1 MKDIGIGVDMNNEQF
16 NQIVNFLWSIPN
28 EILRDHYV
36 RGKYRDVILPM
47 IVIRRLDAVLEP
59 TKEKVLKTKKKL
71 DEQGFTNQEAFLCE
85 AAGQAFYNDSPF
97 LLRDLTSRA
106 TVAKLKADFIT
117 YLDGFSA
124 NVQEI
129 LNKFKFRN
137 QIDTLVEADILGSL
151 IEKFLDKSINLS
163 IEDVKDKN
171 GNVLLPKLDNHA
183 MGTVFEELIRKFN
196 EENNEEAGEHFT
208 PRDIVNLMAD
218 LAFEP
223 VKDKLKD
230 GTYLIYDGAC
240 GTGGMLTLAQ
250 ERMLSIAKEQNKK
263 FSISIYGQ
271 EIQPET
277 YAISK
282 ADLLLQGEGSS
293 ASNITFGSTLSA
305 DGFNRMNF
313 DFMLSNPPYGKNWKV
328 CKDKMSDDKGVIKD
342 SRFVLN
348 YNNNPEYSMVPS
360 VDDGQLLFLMNNV
373 SKMVNNT
380 ELGSRIVEVHNGSSL
395 FTGDA
400 GQGASNARQY
410 MFEQDLVEAIIALP
424 LNMFYNTGI
433 ATYIWVLTNRKPEHK
448 RGKVQLIDATSMY
461 EPLKKNLG
469 DKKCYLTE
477 EHIMKITN
485 LLLDFHEN
493 EYSKIF
499 LNEEF
504 GYNKIYTERP
514 LRLKVSINDNTIN
527 EFKLICSENKAEKL
541 YEFILENKEHFVAET
556 NDYNEFKA
564 ILDNLAKGNIKLAS
578 KDIKLIRQAFCTVD
592 EKAKEVISKKNK
604 DGSYEYEKD
613 PDLSDTEQIPL
624 LYEGGIEEYFKKE
637 VLPYAPDTWIEQDK
651 TKIGYELSFTK
662 YFYKPTELRS
672 LEEIES
678 EILDIEKEAQELL
691 QGVFCK

>member
-1 MKDIGIGVDMNNEQF
+1 MNNEQF
-16 NQIVNFLWSIPN
+16 NKIVSFIWGIAD
-28 EILRDHYV
+28 EILRDVLV

-47 IVIRRLDAVLEP
+47 VVIRRLDAVLEP

-97 LLRDLTSRA
+97 LLRDLTSRP
-106 TVAKLKADFIT
+106 TVAKLKADFIA

-129 LNKFKFRN
+129 LQKFKFKT
-137 QIDTLVEADILGSL
+137 QIDTLIENDCLGAL

-163 IEDVKDKN
+163 IEDIKDKN
-171 GNVLLPKLDNHA
+171 GNVILPKLDNHA
-183 MGTVFEELIRKFN
+183 MGTIFEELIRKFN

-208 PRDIVNLMAD
+208 PRDIVNLMAN

-250 ERMLSIAKEQNKK
+250 EKLQHIGEEINKN

-271 EIQPET
+271 ECQPET

-282 ADLLLQGEGSS
+282 ADLLLQGEGGA
-293 ASNITFGSTLSA
+293 ASNMAYGSTLSA

-313 DFMLSNPPYGKNWKV
+313 DFMLSNPPYGKNWK
-328 CKDKMSDDKGVIKD
+328 KDKELMSDEKGNISD
-342 SRFVLN
+342 SRFVFS
-348 YNNNPEYSMVPS
+348 YNNNPEFSCITDVG
-360 VDDGQLLFLMNNV
+360 DGQLLFLMNNV
-373 SKMVNNT
+373 SKMVKNT

-424 LNMFYNTGI
+424 INMFYNTGI
-433 ATYIWVLTNRKPEHK
+433 ATYLWILTNRKSEK
-448 RGKVQLIDATSMY
+448 RKGKVQLIDAANIFEPMKKALGHKNSM
-461 EPLKKNLG
+461 LL
-469 DKKCYLTE
+469 E
-477 EHIMKITN
+477 EHIYQITKY
-485 LLLDFHEN
+485 LLDFKTN
-493 EYSKIF
+493 EHSKIF

-514 LRLKVSINDNTIN
+514 LRLKVSINDNTMN
-527 EFKLICSENKAEKL
+527 EFKSICSENKAEKL
-541 YEFILENKEHFVAET
+541 YEFILENKEHFIAET

-624 LYEGGIEEYFKKE
+624 LYEGGIDEYFKKE
-637 VLPYAPDTWIEQDK
+637 VLPYAPDAWIEQDK
-651 TKIGYELSFTK
+651 TKVGYEVLFSK
-662 YFYKPTELRS
+662 YFYKPSELRT
-672 LEEIES
+672 LD
-678 EILDIEKEAQELL
+678 DIELEISQIDKEAQELL
-691 QGVFCK
+691 KGVYC

>member
-1 MKDIGIGVDMNNEQF
+1 MAIGVDMNNEQF
-16 NQIVNFLWSIPN
+16 NKIVSFIWGIAD
-28 EILRDHYV
+28 EILRDVLV

-47 IVIRRLDAVLEP
+47 VVIRRLDAVLEP
-59 TKEKVLKTKKKL
+59 TKEKVIKTKKKL

-97 LLRDLTSRA
+97 LLRDLTSRP
-106 TVAKLKADFIT
+106 TVAKLKADFIA

-129 LNKFKFRN
+129 LQKFKFKT
-137 QIDTLVEADILGSL
+137 QIDTLIENDCLGAL

-163 IEDVKDKN
+163 IEDIKDKN
-171 GNVLLPKLDNHA
+171 GNVILPKLDNHA
-183 MGTVFEELIRKFN
+183 MGTIFEELIRKFN

-208 PRDIVNLMAD
+208 PRDIVNLMAN

-250 ERMLSIAKEQNKK
+250 EKLQHIGEEINKN

-271 EIQPET
+271 ECQPET

-282 ADLLLQGEGSS
+282 ADLLLQGEGGA
-293 ASNITFGSTLSA
+293 ASNMAYGSTLSA

-313 DFMLSNPPYGKNWKV
+313 DFMLSNPPYGKNWK
-328 CKDKMSDDKGVIKD
+328 KDKELMSDEKGNISD
-342 SRFVLN
+342 SRFVFS
-348 YNNNPEYSMVPS
+348 YNNNPEFSCITDVG
-360 VDDGQLLFLMNNV
+360 DGQLLFLMNNV

-380 ELGSRIVEVHNGSSL
+380 ELGSRIIEVHNGSSL

-433 ATYIWVLTNRKPEHK
+433 ATYIWVLTNRKPEYK

-469 DKKCYLTE
+469 NKNCYLTE
-477 EHIMKITN
+477 EHIKTITN
-485 LLLDFHEN
+485 LMIEFKNN

-504 GYNKIYTERP
+504 GYNKIFTERP

-527 EFKLICSENKAEKL
+527 DFKIMCTENKADAL

-564 ILDNLAKGNIKLAS
+564 VLDKLAKGKIKFAN

-592 EKAKEVISKKNK
+592 ENAKEVIAQKNK
-604 DGSYEYEKD
+604 DGSVKYEKD

-624 LYEGGIEEYFKKE
+624 LYEGGIKEYFKKE

-672 LEEIES
+672 LEEIEA
-678 EILDIEKEAQELL
+678 EISDIEKEAQELL
-691 QGVFCK
+691 QGVFC

>member
-1 MKDIGIGVDMNNEQF
+1 MNNEQF
-16 NQIVNFLWSIPN
+16 NKIVSFIWGIAD
-28 EILRDHYV
+28 EILRDVLV

-47 IVIRRLDAVLEP
+47 VVIRRLDAVLEP

-97 LLRDLTSRA
+97 LLRDLTSRP
-106 TVAKLKADFIT
+106 TVAKLKADFIA

-129 LNKFKFRN
+129 LQKFKFKT
-137 QIDTLVEADILGSL
+137 QIDTLIENDCLGAL

-163 IEDVKDKN
+163 IEDIKDKN
-171 GNVLLPKLDNHA
+171 GNVILPKLDNHA
-183 MGTVFEELIRKFN
+183 MGTIFEELIRKFN

-208 PRDIVNLMAD
+208 PRDIVNLMAN

-250 ERMLSIAKEQNKK
+250 EKLQHIGEEINKN

-271 EIQPET
+271 ECQPET

-282 ADLLLQGEGSS
+282 ADLLLQGEGGA
-293 ASNITFGSTLSA
+293 ASNMAYGSTLSA

-313 DFMLSNPPYGKNWKV
+313 DFMLSNPPYGKNWK
-328 CKDKMSDDKGVIKD
+328 KDKELMSDEKGNISD
-342 SRFVLN
+342 SRFVFS
-348 YNNNPEYSMVPS
+348 YNNNPEFSCITDVG
-360 VDDGQLLFLMNNV
+360 DGQLLFLMNNV

-424 LNMFYNTGI
+424 LKMFYNTPL
-433 ATYIWVLTNRKPEHK
+433 ATYIWVLSNRKPERK

-469 DKKCYLTE
+469 DKNCYLTE
-477 EHIMKITN
+477 SHIKTITN
-485 LLLDFHEN
+485 LMIEFKNN

-504 GYNKIYTERP
+504 GYDKIYTERP

-527 EFKLICSENKAEKL
+527 EFKSICSENKAEKL

-678 EILDIEKEAQELL
+678 EISDIEKEAQELL
-691 QGVFCK
+691 QGVFC

>member
-1 MKDIGIGVDMNNEQF
+1 MAIGVDMNNEQF
-16 NQIVNFLWSIPN
+16 NKIVSFIWGIAD
-28 EILRDHYV
+28 EILRDVLV

-47 IVIRRLDAVLEP
+47 VVIRRLDAVLEP

-97 LLRDLTSRA
+97 LLRDLTSRP
-106 TVAKLKADFIT
+106 TVAKLKADFIA

-129 LNKFKFRN
+129 LQKFKFKT
-137 QIDTLVEADILGSL
+137 QIDTLIENDCLGAL

-163 IEDVKDKN
+163 IEDIKDKN
-171 GNVLLPKLDNHA
+171 GNVILPKLDNHA
-183 MGTVFEELIRKFN
+183 MGTIFEELIRKFN

-208 PRDIVNLMAD
+208 PRDIVNLMAN

-250 ERMLSIAKEQNKK
+250 EKLQHIGEEINKN

-271 EIQPET
+271 ECQPET

-282 ADLLLQGEGSS
+282 ADLLLQGEGGA
-293 ASNITFGSTLSA
+293 ASNMAYGSTLSA

-313 DFMLSNPPYGKNWKV
+313 DFMLSNPPYGKNWK
-328 CKDKMSDDKGVIKD
+328 KDKELMSDEKGNISD
-342 SRFVLN
+342 SRFVFS
-348 YNNNPEYSMVPS
+348 YNNNPEFSCITDVG
-360 VDDGQLLFLMNNV
+360 DGQLLFLMNNV

-424 LNMFYNTGI
+424 LKMFYNTPL
-433 ATYIWVLTNRKPEHK
+433 ATYIWVLSNRKPERK

-469 DKKCYLTE
+469 DKNCYLTE
-477 EHIMKITN
+477 SHIKTITN
-485 LLLDFHEN
+485 LMIEFKNN

-678 EILDIEKEAQELL
+678 EISDIEKEAQELL
-691 QGVFCK
+691 QGVFC

>member
-1 MKDIGIGVDMNNEQF
+1 MNNEQF
-16 NQIVNFLWSIPN
+16 NKIVSFIWGIAD
-28 EILRDHYV
+28 EILRDVLV

-47 IVIRRLDAVLEP
+47 VVIRRLDAVLEP

-97 LLRDLTSRA
+97 LLRDLTSRP
-106 TVAKLKADFIT
+106 TVAKLKADFIA
-117 YLDGFSA
+117 YLDGFSE

-163 IEDVKDKN
+163 IEDIKDKN
-171 GNVLLPKLDNHA
+171 GNVILPKLDNHA
-183 MGTVFEELIRKFN
+183 MGTIFEELIRKFN

-208 PRDIVNLMAD
+208 PRDIVTLMAN

-250 ERMLSIAKEQNKK
+250 EKLQHIGEEINKN

-271 EIQPET
+271 ECQPET

-282 ADLLLQGEGSS
+282 ADLLLQGEGGA
-293 ASNITFGSTLSA
+293 ASNMAYGSTLSA

-313 DFMLSNPPYGKNWKV
+313 DFMLSNPPYGKNWK
-328 CKDKMSDDKGVIKD
+328 KDKELMSDEKGNISD
-342 SRFVLN
+342 SRFVFS
-348 YNNNPEYSMVPS
+348 YNNNPEFSCITDVG
-360 VDDGQLLFLMNNV
+360 DGQLLFLMNNV

-448 RGKVQLIDATSMY
+448 KGKVQLIDATSMY

-477 EHIMKITN
+477 EHIAKITN
-485 LLLDFHEN
+485 LLLNFQEN

-527 EFKLICSENKAEKL
+527 EFKSICSENKAEKL
-541 YEFILENKEHFVAET
+541 YEFILENKEHFIAET
-556 NDYNEFKA
+556 DDFNEFKVV
-564 ILDNLAKGNIKLAS
+564 LDKLAKGKIKLAN

-592 EKAKEVISKKNK
+592 ENAKEVITQKNK

-672 LEEIES
+672 LEEIET
-678 EILDIEKEAQELL
+678 EISDIEKEAQELL
-691 QGVFCK
+691 QGVFC

>member
-1 MKDIGIGVDMNNEQF
+1 MRDIGIGVDMNNEQF
-16 NQIVNFLWSIPN
+16 NKIVSFIWGIAD
-28 EILRDHYV
+28 EILRDVLV

-47 IVIRRLDAVLEP
+47 VVIRRLDAVLEP

-97 LLRDLTSRA
+97 LLRDLTSRP
-106 TVAKLKADFIT
+106 TVAKLKADFIA

-129 LNKFKFRN
+129 LQKFKFKT
-137 QIDTLVEADILGSL
+137 QIDTLIENDCLGAL

-163 IEDVKDKN
+163 IEDIKDKN
-171 GNVLLPKLDNHA
+171 GNVILPKLDNHA
-183 MGTVFEELIRKFN
+183 MGTIFEELIRKFN

-208 PRDIVNLMAD
+208 PRDIVNLMAN

-250 ERMLSIAKEQNKK
+250 EKLQHIGEEINKN

-271 EIQPET
+271 ECQPET

-282 ADLLLQGEGSS
+282 ADLLLQGEGGA
-293 ASNITFGSTLSA
+293 ASNMAYGSTLSA

-313 DFMLSNPPYGKNWKV
+313 DFMLSNPPYGKNWK
-328 CKDKMSDDKGVIKD
+328 KDKELMSDEKGNISD
-342 SRFVLN
+342 SRFVFS
-348 YNNNPEYSMVPS
+348 YNNNPEFSCITDVG
-360 VDDGQLLFLMNNV
+360 DGQLLFLMNNV

-380 ELGSRIVEVHNGSSL
+380 ELGSRIIEVHNGSSL

-424 LNMFYNTGI
+424 LKMFYNTPL
-433 ATYIWVLTNRKPEHK
+433 ATYIWVLSNRKPERK

-469 DKKCYLTE
+469 DKNCYLTE
-477 EHIMKITN
+477 SHIKTITN
-485 LLLDFHEN
+485 LMIEFKNN

-556 NDYNEFKA
+556 NDYNGFKA

-678 EILDIEKEAQELL
+678 EISDIEKEAQELL
-691 QGVFCK
+691 QGVFC

>member
-1 MKDIGIGVDMNNEQF
+1 MNNEQF

-271 EIQPET
+271 EVQPET

-461 EPLKKNLG
+461 EPLKNNLG
-469 DKKCYLTE
+469 NKNCYLTE
-477 EHIMKITN
+477 LHIKTITN
-485 LLLDFHEN
+485 LMIEFKNN

-514 LRLKVSINDNTIN
+514 LRLKVSMNDNTIN
-527 EFKLICSENKAEKL
+527 EFKSICSENKAEKL
-541 YEFILENKEHFVAET
+541 YEFILENKEHFVAEAD
-556 NDYNEFKA
+556 DYNEFKA

-678 EILDIEKEAQELL
+678 EISDIEKEAQELL
-691 QGVFCK
+691 QGVFC

>member
-1 MKDIGIGVDMNNEQF
+1 MNNEQF
-16 NQIVNFLWSIPN
+16 NKIVSFIWSIAD
-28 EILRDHYV
+28 EILRDVVV

-47 IVIRRLDAVLEP
+47 VVIRRLDAVLES
-59 TKEKVLKTKKKL
+59 TKEKVLTTKKKL

-97 LLRDLTSRA
+97 LLRDLTSRP
-106 TVAKLKADFIT
+106 TVAKLKADFIA

-129 LNKFKFRN
+129 LQKFKFKS
-137 QIDTLVEADILGSL
+137 QIDTLIESDCLAAL

-171 GNVLLPKLDNHA
+171 GNVILPKLDNHA
-183 MGTVFEELIRKFN
+183 MGTIFEELIRKFN

-208 PRDIVNLMAD
+208 PRDIVNLMAN

-250 ERMLSIAKEQNKK
+250 EKLQHIGEESGKN

-271 EIQPET
+271 ECQPET

-282 ADLLLQGEGSS
+282 ADLLLQGEGGA
-293 ASNITFGSTLSA
+293 ASNMAYGSTLSA
-305 DGFNRMNF
+305 DGFNRMKF
-313 DFMLSNPPYGKNWKV
+313 DFMLSNPPYGKNWK
-328 CKDKMSDDKGVIKD
+328 KDKDLISDSKGNISD
-342 SRFVLN
+342 SRFVFN
-348 YNNNPEYSMVPS
+348 YNDNPEFSCITDVG
-360 VDDGQLLFLMNNV
+360 DGQLLFLMNNV

-400 GQGASNARQY
+400 GQGATNARQY

-424 LNMFYNTGI
+424 LRMFYNTPL
-433 ATYIWVLTNRKPEHK
+433 ATYIWVLTNRKPENK

-469 DKKCYLTE
+469 DKNCCLTE
-477 EHIMKITN
+477 THISTITN
-485 LLLDFHEN
+485 LMIDFKET

-504 GYNKIYTERP
+504 GYNKIFTERP
-514 LRLKVSINDNTIN
+514 LRLKVSINDETMN
-527 EFKLICSENKAEKL
+527 KLKIICLENKAEAL
-541 YEFILENKEHFVAET
+541 YNFILNNKEHFTEET
-556 NDYNEFKA
+556 DNYNEFKEV
-564 ILDNLAKGNIKLAS
+564 LDKLAKGKFKLAN

-592 EKAKEVISKKNK
+592 ENAKEVIAKKNK
-604 DGSYEYEKD
+604 DGSIEYEKD
-613 PDLSDTEQIPL
+613 SDLSDTEQIPL
-624 LYEGGIEEYFKKE
+624 LYEGGMEEYFNKE

-672 LEEIES
+672 LAEIET
-678 EILDIEKEAQELL
+678 EISDIEKEAQELL
-691 QGVFCK
+691 RGVFC

>member
-1 MKDIGIGVDMNNEQF
+1 MNNEQF

-271 EIQPET
+271 EVQPET

-461 EPLKKNLG
+461 EPLKNNLG
-469 DKKCYLTE
+469 NKNCYLTE
-477 EHIMKITN
+477 LHIKTITN
-485 LLLDFHEN
+485 LMIEFKNN

-514 LRLKVSINDNTIN
+514 LRLKVSMNDNTIN
-527 EFKLICSENKAEKL
+527 EFKSICSENKAEKL

-678 EILDIEKEAQELL
+678 EISDIEKEAQELL
-691 QGVFCK
+691 QGVFC

>member
-1 MKDIGIGVDMNNEQF
+1 MNNEQF

-59 TKEKVLKTKKKL
+59 TKEKVLETKKKL
-71 DEQGFTNQEAFLCE
+71 DEQGFTKQESFLCE

-97 LLRDLTSRA
+97 LLRDLTSRP
-106 TVAKLKADFIT
+106 TIAKLKADFIA
-117 YLDGFSA
+117 YLDGFSE

-250 ERMLSIAKEQNKK
+250 ERMLNIAKEQNKK
-263 FSISIYGQ
+263 FSIGIYGQ
-271 EIQPET
+271 ELQPET

-282 ADLLLQGEGSS
+282 ADLLLQGEGGS
-293 ASNITFGSTLSA
+293 ASNIAFGSTLSA

-342 SRFVLN
+342 SRFVIN
-348 YNNNPEYSMVPS
+348 YDNNPEYSMIPS

-373 SKMVNNT
+373 SKMVKNT

-424 LNMFYNTGI
+424 INIFYNTGI
-433 ATYIWVLTNRKPEHK
+433 ATYLLILTKIKSEKRK
-448 RGKVQLIDATSMY
+448 GKVQLIDAANIFEPMKKALGHKNSM
-461 EPLKKNLG
+461 LL
-469 DKKCYLTE
+469 E
-477 EHIMKITN
+477 EHIYQITKY
-485 LLLDFHEN
+485 LLDFKTN
-493 EYSKIF
+493 EHSKIF

-514 LRLKVSINDNTIN
+514 LRLKVSINDNTMN
-527 EFKLICSENKAEKL
+527 EFKSICSENKAEKL
-541 YEFILENKEHFVAET
+541 YEFILENKEHFIAET

-624 LYEGGIEEYFKKE
+624 LYEGGIDEYFKKE
-637 VLPYAPDTWIEQDK
+637 VLPYAPDAWIEQDK
-651 TKIGYELSFTK
+651 TKVGYEVLFSK
-662 YFYKPTELRS
+662 YFYKPSELRTLDDIE
-672 LEEIES
+672 LEIS
-678 EILDIEKEAQELL
+678 QIEKEAQELL
-691 QGVFCK
+691 KGVYC

>member
-1 MKDIGIGVDMNNEQF
+1 MNNEQF
-16 NQIVNFLWSIPN
+16 NKIVSFIWGIAD
-28 EILRDHYV
+28 EILRDVLV

-47 IVIRRLDAVLEP
+47 VVIRRLDAVLEP

-97 LLRDLTSRA
+97 LLRDLTSRP
-106 TVAKLKADFIT
+106 TVAKLKADFIA

-129 LNKFKFRN
+129 LQKFKFKT
-137 QIDTLVEADILGSL
+137 QIDTLIENDCLGAL

-163 IEDVKDKN
+163 IEDIKDKN
-171 GNVLLPKLDNHA
+171 GNVILPKLDNHA
-183 MGTVFEELIRKFN
+183 MGTIFEELIRKFN

-208 PRDIVNLMAD
+208 PRDIVNLMAN

-250 ERMLSIAKEQNKK
+250 EKLQHIGEEINKN

-271 EIQPET
+271 ECQPET

-282 ADLLLQGEGSS
+282 ADLLLQGEGGA
-293 ASNITFGSTLSA
+293 ASNMAYGSTLSA

-313 DFMLSNPPYGKNWKV
+313 DFMLSNPPYGKNWK
-328 CKDKMSDDKGVIKD
+328 KDKELMSDEKGNISD
-342 SRFVLN
+342 SRFVFS
-348 YNNNPEYSMVPS
+348 YNNNPEFSCITDVG
-360 VDDGQLLFLMNNV
+360 DGQLLFLMNNV

-380 ELGSRIVEVHNGSSL
+380 ELGSRIIEVHNGSSL

-424 LNMFYNTGI
+424 LKMFYNTPL
-433 ATYIWVLTNRKPEHK
+433 ATYIWVLSNRKPERK

-469 DKKCYLTE
+469 DKNCYLTE
-477 EHIMKITN
+477 SHIKTITN
-485 LLLDFHEN
+485 LMIEFKNN

-527 EFKLICSENKAEKL
+527 EFKSICSENKAEKL

-556 NDYNEFKA
+556 NDYNGFKA
-564 ILDNLAKGNIKLAS
+564 ILDNLVKGNIKLAS

-678 EILDIEKEAQELL
+678 EISDIEKEAQELL
-691 QGVFCK
+691 QGVFC

>member
-1 MKDIGIGVDMNNEQF
+1 MKDIEIGVDMNNEQF

-28 EILRDHYV
+28 EILRDYYV

-59 TKEKVLKTKKKL
+59 TKEKVLATKKKL

-97 LLRDLTSRA
+97 LLRDLTSKP
-106 TVAKLKADFIT
+106 TVAKLKADFIA

-129 LNKFKFRN
+129 LSKFKFRN

-163 IEDVKDKN
+163 IEDVKDKD
-171 GNVLLPKLDNHA
+171 GNVILPKLDNHA

-208 PRDIVNLMAD
+208 PRDIVTLMAD

-271 EIQPET
+271 ELQPET

-282 ADLLLQGEGSS
+282 ADLLLQGEGGS
-293 ASNITFGSTLSA
+293 ASNIAFGSTLSA
-305 DGFNRMNF
+305 DGFNKMNF

-342 SRFVLN
+342 SRFVIN

-373 SKMVNNT
+373 SKMVSNT

-400 GQGASNARQY
+400 GQGTTNARQY
-410 MFEQDLVEAIIALP
+410 MFEQDLVEVIVALP

-433 ATYIWVLTNRKPEHK
+433 ATYIWVLTNKKPEHK
-448 RGKVQLIDATSMY
+448 KGKVQLIDATSMY

-469 DKKCYLTE
+469 NKNCYLTE
-477 EHIMKITN
+477 EHIKTITN
-485 LLLDFHEN
+485 LMIDFNEN

-504 GYNKIYTERP
+504 GYNKICTERP
-514 LRLKVSINDNTIN
+514 LRLKVSINDNTMN
-527 EFKLICSENKAEKL
+527 EFKSICSENKAEKL

-556 NDYNEFKA
+556 NDYNEFKTV
-564 ILDNLAKGNIKLAS
+564 LNKLAKGKIKLAN

-592 EKAKEVISKKNK
+592 EEAKEVISKKNK

-637 VLPYAPDTWIEQDK
+637 VLPYAPDAWIEKDK

-672 LEEIES
+672 LEEIET
-678 EILDIEKEAQELL
+678 EISDIEKEAQELL
-691 QGVFCK
+691 QGVFC

>member
-1 MKDIGIGVDMNNEQF
+1 MNNEQF
-16 NQIVNFLWSIPN
+16 NQIVDFLWSIPN

-36 RGKYRDVILPM
+36 RSKYRDVILPM

-71 DEQGFTNQEAFLCE
+71 DEQGFTNQKAFLCE

-97 LLRDLTSRA
+97 LLRDLTSRP
-106 TVAKLKADFIT
+106 TVAKLKADFIA

-163 IEDVKDKN
+163 IEDIKDKN

-196 EENNEEAGEHFT
+196 NENNEEAGEHFT

-293 ASNITFGSTLSA
+293 ASNIIFGSTLSA

-328 CKDKMSDDKGVIKD
+328 CKDKMSDDKGIIKD

-410 MFEQDLVEAIIALP
+410 MFEQDLVEAIISLP

-448 RGKVQLIDATSMY
+448 KGKVQLIDATSMY
-461 EPLKKNLG
+461 EPLSSNLG
-469 DKKCYLTE
+469 NKNCYLTE
-477 EHIMKITN
+477 SHIKTITN
-485 LLLDFHEN
+485 LMIEFKNN

-556 NDYNEFKA
+556 NDYNGFKA

-678 EILDIEKEAQELL
+678 EISDIEKEAQELL
-691 QGVFCK
+691 QGVFC

>member
-1 MKDIGIGVDMNNEQF
+1 MRDIGIGVDMNNEQF
-16 NQIVNFLWSIPN
+16 NKIVSFIWGIAD
-28 EILRDHYV
+28 EILRDVLV

-47 IVIRRLDAVLEP
+47 VVIRRLDAVLEP

-97 LLRDLTSRA
+97 LLRDLTSRP
-106 TVAKLKADFIT
+106 TVAKLKADFIA

-129 LNKFKFRN
+129 LQKFKFKT
-137 QIDTLVEADILGSL
+137 QIDTLIENDCLGAL

-163 IEDVKDKN
+163 IEDIKDKN
-171 GNVLLPKLDNHA
+171 GNVILPKLDNHA
-183 MGTVFEELIRKFN
+183 MGTIFEELIRKFN

-208 PRDIVNLMAD
+208 PRDIVNLMAN

-250 ERMLSIAKEQNKK
+250 EKLQHIGEEINKN

-271 EIQPET
+271 ECQPET

-282 ADLLLQGEGSS
+282 ADLLLQGEGGA
-293 ASNITFGSTLSA
+293 ASNMAYGSTLSA

-313 DFMLSNPPYGKNWKV
+313 DFMLSNPPYGKNWK
-328 CKDKMSDDKGVIKD
+328 KDKELMSDEKGNISD
-342 SRFVLN
+342 SRFVFS
-348 YNNNPEYSMVPS
+348 YNNNPEFSCITDVG
-360 VDDGQLLFLMNNV
+360 DGQLLFLMNNV

-380 ELGSRIVEVHNGSSL
+380 ELGSRIIEVHNGSSL

-424 LNMFYNTGI
+424 LKMFYNTPL
-433 ATYIWVLTNRKPEHK
+433 ATYIWVLSNRKPERK

-469 DKKCYLTE
+469 DKNCYLTE
-477 EHIMKITN
+477 SHIKTITN
-485 LLLDFHEN
+485 LMIEFKNN

-527 EFKLICSENKAEKL
+527 EFKSICSENKAEKL

-556 NDYNEFKA
+556 NDYNGFKA
-564 ILDNLAKGNIKLAS
+564 ILDNLVKGNIKLAS

-592 EKAKEVISKKNK
+592 EKAKEVIFKKNK

-678 EILDIEKEAQELL
+678 EISDIEKEAQELL
-691 QGVFCK
+691 QGVFC

>member
-1 MKDIGIGVDMNNEQF
+1 MNNEQF
-16 NQIVNFLWSIPN
+16 NKIVSFIWSIAD
-28 EILRDHYV
+28 EILRDVVV

-47 IVIRRLDAVLEP
+47 VVIRRLDAVLEP
-59 TKEKVLKTKKKL
+59 TKEKVLETKKKL

-97 LLRDLTSRA
+97 LLRDLTSRP
-106 TVAKLKADFIT
+106 TVAKLKADFIA

-129 LNKFKFRN
+129 LQKFKFKS
-137 QIDTLVEADILGSL
+137 QIDTLIESDCLAAL

-171 GNVLLPKLDNHA
+171 GNVILPKLDNHA
-183 MGTVFEELIRKFN
+183 MGTIFEELIRKFN

-208 PRDIVNLMAD
+208 PRDIVNLMAN

-250 ERMLSIAKEQNKK
+250 EKLQHIGEESGKN

-271 EIQPET
+271 ECQPET

-282 ADLLLQGEGSS
+282 ADLLLQGEGAA
-293 ASNITFGSTLSA
+293 ASNMTYGSTLSA
-305 DGFNRMNF
+305 DGFNRMTF
-313 DFMLSNPPYGKNWKV
+313 DFMLSNPPYGKNWK
-328 CKDKMSDDKGVIKD
+328 KDKELMSDDKGNISD
-342 SRFVLN
+342 SRFVFS
-348 YNNNPEYSMVPS
+348 YNNNPEFSCITDVG
-360 VDDGQLLFLMNNV
+360 DGQLLFLMNNI

-410 MFEQDLVEAIIALP
+410 MLEQDLVEAIIALP
-424 LNMFYNTGI
+424 INMFYNTGI
-433 ATYIWVLTNRKPEHK
+433 PTYLWILTNRKPEYK
-448 RGKVQLIDATSMY
+448 KGKVQLIDASNIFEPMKKALGHKNSM
-461 EPLKKNLG
+461 LI
-469 DKKCYLTE
+469 E
-477 EHIMKITN
+477 EHIIQITKY
-485 LLLDFHEN
+485 LLDFQTNGH
-493 EYSKIF
+493 SKIF

-514 LRLKVSINDNTIN
+514 LRLKVSINEETMN
-527 EFKLICSENKAEKL
+527 EFKTICSENKADAL
-541 YEFILENKEHFVAET
+541 YEFILTNKEHFVAET
-556 NDYNEFKA
+556 YDYNEFKEV
-564 ILDNLAKGNIKLAS
+564 LDKLAKGKIKLAN
-578 KDIKLIRQAFCTVD
+578 KDIKQIRQAFCTVD
-592 EKAKEVISKKNK
+592 ENAKEVVSKKNK

-637 VLPYAPDTWIEQDK
+637 VLSYAPDAWIEKDK
-651 TKIGYELSFTK
+651 TKIGYEILFSK
-662 YFYKPTELRS
+662 YFYKPSEPRS
-672 LEEIES
+672 LDEIEL
-678 EILDIEKEAQELL
+678 EISQIEKEAQELL
-691 QGVFCK
+691 QGVYC

>member
-1 MKDIGIGVDMNNEQF
+1 MAIGVDMNNEQF
-16 NQIVNFLWSIPN
+16 NKIVSFIWGIAD
-28 EILRDHYV
+28 EILRDVLV

-47 IVIRRLDAVLEP
+47 VVIRRLDAVLEP

-97 LLRDLTSRA
+97 LLRDLTSRP
-106 TVAKLKADFIT
+106 TVAKLKADFIA

-129 LNKFKFRN
+129 LQKFKFKT
-137 QIDTLVEADILGSL
+137 QIDTLIENDCLGAL

-163 IEDVKDKN
+163 IEDIKDKN
-171 GNVLLPKLDNHA
+171 GNVILPKLDNHA
-183 MGTVFEELIRKFN
+183 MGTIFEELIRKFN

-208 PRDIVNLMAD
+208 PRDIVNLMAN

-250 ERMLSIAKEQNKK
+250 EKLQHIGEEINKN

-271 EIQPET
+271 ECQPET

-282 ADLLLQGEGSS
+282 ADLLLQGEGGA
-293 ASNITFGSTLSA
+293 ASNMAYGSTLSA

-313 DFMLSNPPYGKNWKV
+313 DFMLSNPPYGKNWK
-328 CKDKMSDDKGVIKD
+328 KDKELMSDEKGNISD
-342 SRFVLN
+342 SRFVFS
-348 YNNNPEYSMVPS
+348 YNNNPEFSCITDVG
-360 VDDGQLLFLMNNV
+360 DGQLLFLMNNV

-424 LNMFYNTGI
+424 INMFYNTGI
-433 ATYIWVLTNRKPEHK
+433 ATYLWILTNRKSEK
-448 RGKVQLIDATSMY
+448 RKGKVQLIDAANIFEPMKKALGHKNSM
-461 EPLKKNLG
+461 LL
-469 DKKCYLTE
+469 E
-477 EHIMKITN
+477 EHIYQITKY
-485 LLLDFHEN
+485 LLDFKIN
-493 EYSKIF
+493 EHSKIF

-514 LRLKVSINDNTIN
+514 LRLKVSINDTTMN

-541 YEFILENKEHFVAET
+541 YKFILENKEHFVAEAD
-556 NDYNEFKA
+556 DYNEFKV

-637 VLPYAPDTWIEQDK
+637 VLPYAPDAWIEQDK
-651 TKIGYELSFTK
+651 TKVGYEVLFSK
-662 YFYKPTELRS
+662 YFYKPSELRTLDDIE
-672 LEEIES
+672 LEIS
-678 EILDIEKEAQELL
+678 QIEKEAQELL
-691 QGVFCK
+691 KGVYC

>member
-1 MKDIGIGVDMNNEQF
+1 MNNEQF
-16 NQIVNFLWSIPN
+16 NKIVSFIWGIAD
-28 EILRDHYV
+28 EILRDVLV

-47 IVIRRLDAVLEP
+47 VVIRRLDAVLEP

-97 LLRDLTSRA
+97 LLRDLTSRP
-106 TVAKLKADFIT
+106 TVAKLKADFIA

-129 LNKFKFRN
+129 LQKFKFKT
-137 QIDTLVEADILGSL
+137 QIDTLIENDCLGAL

-163 IEDVKDKN
+163 IEDIKDKN
-171 GNVLLPKLDNHA
+171 GNVILPKLDNHA
-183 MGTVFEELIRKFN
+183 MGTIFEELIRKFN

-208 PRDIVNLMAD
+208 PRDIVNLMAN

-230 GTYLIYDGAC
+230 GKYLIYDGAC

-250 ERMLSIAKEQNKK
+250 EKLQHIGEEINKN

-271 EIQPET
+271 ECQPET

-282 ADLLLQGEGSS
+282 ADLLLQGEGGA
-293 ASNITFGSTLSA
+293 ASNMAYGSTLSA

-313 DFMLSNPPYGKNWKV
+313 DFMLSNPPYGKNWK
-328 CKDKMSDDKGVIKD
+328 KDKELMSDEKGNISD
-342 SRFVLN
+342 SRFVFS
-348 YNNNPEYSMVPS
+348 YNNNPEFSCITDVG
-360 VDDGQLLFLMNNV
+360 DGQLLFLMNNV

-380 ELGSRIVEVHNGSSL
+380 ELGSRIIEVHNGSSL

-424 LNMFYNTGI
+424 LKMFYNTPL
-433 ATYIWVLTNRKPEHK
+433 ATYIWVLSNRKPERK

-469 DKKCYLTE
+469 DKNCYLTE
-477 EHIMKITN
+477 SHIKTITN
-485 LLLDFHEN
+485 LMIEFKNN

-527 EFKLICSENKAEKL
+527 EFNLICSENKAEKL

-637 VLPYAPDTWIEQDK
+637 VLPYASDTWIEQDK

-678 EILDIEKEAQELL
+678 EISDIEKEAQELL
-691 QGVFCK
+691 QGVFC

>member
-1 MKDIGIGVDMNNEQF
+1 MNNEQF
-16 NQIVNFLWSIPN
+16 NKIVSFIWGIAD
-28 EILRDHYV
+28 EILRDVLV

-47 IVIRRLDAVLEP
+47 VVIRRLDAVLEP

-97 LLRDLTSRA
+97 LLRDLTSRP
-106 TVAKLKADFIT
+106 TVAKLKADFIA

-129 LNKFKFRN
+129 LQKFKFKT
-137 QIDTLVEADILGSL
+137 QIDTLIENDCLGAL

-163 IEDVKDKN
+163 IEDIKDKN
-171 GNVLLPKLDNHA
+171 GNVILPKLDNHA
-183 MGTVFEELIRKFN
+183 MGTIFEELIRKFN

-208 PRDIVNLMAD
+208 PRDIVNLMAN

-250 ERMLSIAKEQNKK
+250 EKLQHIGEEINKN

-271 EIQPET
+271 ECQPET

-282 ADLLLQGEGSS
+282 ADLLLQGEGGA
-293 ASNITFGSTLSA
+293 ASNMAYGSTLSA

-313 DFMLSNPPYGKNWKV
+313 DFMLSNPPYGKNWK
-328 CKDKMSDDKGVIKD
+328 KDKELMSDEKGNISD
-342 SRFVLN
+342 SRFVFS
-348 YNNNPEYSMVPS
+348 YNNNPEFSCITDVG
-360 VDDGQLLFLMNNV
+360 DGQLLFLMNNV

-380 ELGSRIVEVHNGSSL
+380 ELGSRIIEVHNGSSL
-395 FTGDA
+395 FTSDA

-424 LNMFYNTGI
+424 LKMFYNTPL
-433 ATYIWVLTNRKPEHK
+433 ATYIWVLSNRKPERK

-469 DKKCYLTE
+469 DKNCYLTE
-477 EHIMKITN
+477 SHIKTITN
-485 LLLDFHEN
+485 LMIEFKNN

-678 EILDIEKEAQELL
+678 EISDIEKEAQELL
-691 QGVFCK
+691 QGVFC

>member
-1 MKDIGIGVDMNNEQF
+1 MAIGVDMNNEQF
-16 NQIVNFLWSIPN
+16 NKIVSFIWGIAD
-28 EILRDHYV
+28 EILRDVLV

-47 IVIRRLDAVLEP
+47 VVIRRLDAVLEP

-97 LLRDLTSRA
+97 LLRDLTSRP
-106 TVAKLKADFIT
+106 TVAKLKADFIA

-129 LNKFKFRN
+129 LQKFKFKT
-137 QIDTLVEADILGSL
+137 QIDTLIENDCLGAL

-163 IEDVKDKN
+163 IEDIKDKN
-171 GNVLLPKLDNHA
+171 GNVILPKLDNHA
-183 MGTVFEELIRKFN
+183 MGTIFEELIRKFN

-208 PRDIVNLMAD
+208 PRDIVNLMAN

-250 ERMLSIAKEQNKK
+250 EKLQHIGEEINKN

-271 EIQPET
+271 ECQPET

-282 ADLLLQGEGSS
+282 ADLLLQGEGGA
-293 ASNITFGSTLSA
+293 ASNMAYGSTLSA

-313 DFMLSNPPYGKNWKV
+313 DFMLSNPPYGKNWK
-328 CKDKMSDDKGVIKD
+328 KDKELMSDEKGNISD
-342 SRFVLN
+342 SIFVFS
-348 YNNNPEYSMVPS
+348 YNNNPEFSCITDVG
-360 VDDGQLLFLMNNV
+360 DGQLLFLMNNV

-380 ELGSRIVEVHNGSSL
+380 ELGSRIIEVHNGSSL

-424 LNMFYNTGI
+424 LKMFYNTPL
-433 ATYIWVLTNRKPEHK
+433 ATYIWVLSNRKPERK

-469 DKKCYLTE
+469 DKNCYLTE
-477 EHIMKITN
+477 SHIKTITN
-485 LLLDFHEN
+485 LMIEFKNN

-527 EFKLICSENKAEKL
+527 EFNLICSENKAEKL

-637 VLPYAPDTWIEQDK
+637 VLPYASDTWIEQDK

-678 EILDIEKEAQELL
+678 EISDIEKEAQELL
-691 QGVFCK
+691 QGVFC

>member
-1 MKDIGIGVDMNNEQF
+1 MNNEQF

-59 TKEKVLKTKKKL
+59 TKEKVLETKKKL
-71 DEQGFTNQEAFLCE
+71 DEQGFTKQESFLCE

-97 LLRDLTSRA
+97 LLRDLTSRP
-106 TVAKLKADFIT
+106 TIAKLKADFIA
-117 YLDGFSA
+117 YLDGFSE

-250 ERMLSIAKEQNKK
+250 ERMLNIAKEQNKK
-263 FSISIYGQ
+263 FSIGIYGQ
-271 EIQPET
+271 ELQPET

-282 ADLLLQGEGSS
+282 ADLLLQGEGGS
-293 ASNITFGSTLSA
+293 ASNIAFGSTLSA

-342 SRFVLN
+342 SRFVIN
-348 YNNNPEYSMVPS
+348 YDNNPEYSMIPS

-373 SKMVNNT
+373 SKMVKNT

-424 LNMFYNTGI
+424 INMFYNTGI
-433 ATYIWVLTNRKPEHK
+433 ATYLWILTNRKSEK
-448 RGKVQLIDATSMY
+448 RKGKVQLIDAANIFEPMKKALGHKNSM
-461 EPLKKNLG
+461 LL
-469 DKKCYLTE
+469 E
-477 EHIMKITN
+477 EHIYQITKY
-485 LLLDFHEN
+485 LLDFKTN
-493 EYSKIF
+493 EHSKIF

-514 LRLKVSINDNTIN
+514 LRLKVSINDNTMN
-527 EFKLICSENKAEKL
+527 EFKSICSENKAEKL
-541 YEFILENKEHFVAET
+541 YEFILENKEHFIAET

-624 LYEGGIEEYFKKE
+624 LYEGGIDEYFKKE
-637 VLPYAPDTWIEQDK
+637 VLPYAPDAWIEQDK
-651 TKIGYELSFTK
+651 TKVGYEVLFSK
-662 YFYKPTELRS
+662 YFYKPSELRTLDDIE
-672 LEEIES
+672 LEIS
-678 EILDIEKEAQELL
+678 QIEKEAQELL
-691 QGVFCK
+691 KGVYC

>member
-1 MKDIGIGVDMNNEQF
+1 MNNEQF
-16 NQIVNFLWSIPN
+16 NKIVSFIWGIAD
-28 EILRDHYV
+28 EILRDVLV

-47 IVIRRLDAVLEP
+47 VVIRRLDAVLEP

-97 LLRDLTSRA
+97 LLRDLTSRP
-106 TVAKLKADFIT
+106 TVAKLKADFIA

-129 LNKFKFRN
+129 LQKFKFKT
-137 QIDTLVEADILGSL
+137 QIDTLIENDCLGAL

-163 IEDVKDKN
+163 IEDIKDKN
-171 GNVLLPKLDNHA
+171 GNVILPKLDNHA
-183 MGTVFEELIRKFN
+183 MGTIFEELIRKFN

-208 PRDIVNLMAD
+208 PRDIVNLMAN

-250 ERMLSIAKEQNKK
+250 EKLQHIGEEINKN

-271 EIQPET
+271 ECQPET

-282 ADLLLQGEGSS
+282 ADLLLQGEGGA
-293 ASNITFGSTLSA
+293 ASNMAYGSTLSA

-313 DFMLSNPPYGKNWKV
+313 DFMLSNPPYGKNWK
-328 CKDKMSDDKGVIKD
+328 KDKELMSDEKGNISD
-342 SRFVLN
+342 SRFVFS
-348 YNNNPEYSMVPS
+348 YNNNPEFSCITDVG
-360 VDDGQLLFLMNNV
+360 DGQLLFLMNNV

-424 LNMFYNTGI
+424 LKMFYNTPL
-433 ATYIWVLTNRKPEHK
+433 ATYIWVLSNRKPERK

-469 DKKCYLTE
+469 DKNCYLTE
-477 EHIMKITN
+477 SHIKTITN
-485 LLLDFHEN
+485 LMIEFKNN

-504 GYNKIYTERP
+504 GYNKIYTEKP

-678 EILDIEKEAQELL
+678 EISDIEKEAQELL
-691 QGVFCK
+691 QGVFC

>member
-1 MKDIGIGVDMNNEQF
+1 MNNEQF
-16 NQIVNFLWSIPN
+16 NKIVSFIWGIAD
-28 EILRDHYV
+28 EILRDVLV

-47 IVIRRLDAVLEP
+47 VVIRRLDAVLEP

-97 LLRDLTSRA
+97 LLRDLTSRP
-106 TVAKLKADFIT
+106 TVAKLKADFIA

-129 LNKFKFRN
+129 LQKFKFKT
-137 QIDTLVEADILGSL
+137 QIDTLIENDCLGAL

-163 IEDVKDKN
+163 IEDIKDKN
-171 GNVLLPKLDNHA
+171 GNVILPKLDNHA
-183 MGTVFEELIRKFN
+183 MGTIFEELIRKFN

-208 PRDIVNLMAD
+208 PRDIVNLMAN

-250 ERMLSIAKEQNKK
+250 EKLQHIGEEINKN

-271 EIQPET
+271 ECQPET

-282 ADLLLQGEGSS
+282 ADLLLQGEGGA
-293 ASNITFGSTLSA
+293 ASNMAYGSTLSA

-313 DFMLSNPPYGKNWKV
+313 DFMLSNPPYGKNWK
-328 CKDKMSDDKGVIKD
+328 KDKELMSDEKGNISD
-342 SRFVLN
+342 SRFVFS
-348 YNNNPEYSMVPS
+348 YNNNPEFSCITDVG
-360 VDDGQLLFLMNNV
+360 DGQLLFLMNNV

-380 ELGSRIVEVHNGSSL
+380 ELGSRIIEVHNGSSL

-424 LNMFYNTGI
+424 LKMFYNTPL
-433 ATYIWVLTNRKPEHK
+433 ATYIWVLSNRKPERK

-469 DKKCYLTE
+469 DKNCYLTE
-477 EHIMKITN
+477 SHIKTITN
-485 LLLDFHEN
+485 LMIEFKNN

-592 EKAKEVISKKNK
+592 KKAKEVISKKNK

-678 EILDIEKEAQELL
+678 EISDIEKEAQELL
-691 QGVFCK
+691 QGVFC

>member
-1 MKDIGIGVDMNNEQF
+1 MNNEQF
-16 NQIVNFLWSIPN
+16 NKIVSFIWGIAD
-28 EILRDHYV
+28 EILRDVLV

-47 IVIRRLDAVLEP
+47 VVIRRLDAVLEP

-97 LLRDLTSRA
+97 LLRDLTSRP
-106 TVAKLKADFIT
+106 TVAKLKADFIA

-129 LNKFKFRN
+129 LQKFKFKT
-137 QIDTLVEADILGSL
+137 QIDTLIENDCLGAL

-163 IEDVKDKN
+163 IEDIKDKN
-171 GNVLLPKLDNHA
+171 GNVILPKLDNHA
-183 MGTVFEELIRKFN
+183 MGTIFEELIRKFN

-208 PRDIVNLMAD
+208 PRDIVNLMAN

-250 ERMLSIAKEQNKK
+250 EKLQHIGEEINKN

-271 EIQPET
+271 ECQPET

-282 ADLLLQGEGSS
+282 ADLLLQGEGGA
-293 ASNITFGSTLSA
+293 ASNMAYGSTLSA

-313 DFMLSNPPYGKNWKV
+313 DFMLSNPPYGKNWK
-328 CKDKMSDDKGVIKD
+328 KDKELMSDEKGNISD
-342 SRFVLN
+342 SRFVFS
-348 YNNNPEYSMVPS
+348 YNNNPEFSCITDVG
-360 VDDGQLLFLMNNV
+360 DGQLLFLMNNV

-527 EFKLICSENKAEKL
+527 EFKSICSENKAEKL
-541 YEFILENKEHFVAET
+541 YEFIIENKEHFVAET

-691 QGVFCK
+691 QGVFC

>member
-1 MKDIGIGVDMNNEQF
+1 MRDIGIGVDMNNEQF
-16 NQIVNFLWSIPN
+16 NKIVSFIWGIAD
-28 EILRDHYV
+28 EILRDVLV

-47 IVIRRLDAVLEP
+47 VVIRRLDAVLEP

-97 LLRDLTSRA
+97 LLRDLTSRP
-106 TVAKLKADFIT
+106 TVAKLKADFIA

-129 LNKFKFRN
+129 LQKFKFKT
-137 QIDTLVEADILGSL
+137 QIDTLIENDCLGAL

-163 IEDVKDKN
+163 IEDIKDKN
-171 GNVLLPKLDNHA
+171 GNVILPKLDNHA
-183 MGTVFEELIRKFN
+183 MGTIFEELIRKFN

-208 PRDIVNLMAD
+208 PRDIVNLMAN

-250 ERMLSIAKEQNKK
+250 EKLQHIGEEINKN

-271 EIQPET
+271 ECQPET

-282 ADLLLQGEGSS
+282 ADLLLQGEGGA
-293 ASNITFGSTLSA
+293 ASNMAYGSTLSA

-313 DFMLSNPPYGKNWKV
+313 DFMLSNPPYGKNWK
-328 CKDKMSDDKGVIKD
+328 KDKELMSDEKGNISD
-342 SRFVLN
+342 SRFVFS
-348 YNNNPEYSMVPS
+348 YNNNPEFSCITDVG
-360 VDDGQLLFLMNNV
+360 DGQLLFLMNNV

-380 ELGSRIVEVHNGSSL
+380 ELGSRIIEVHNGSSL

-424 LNMFYNTGI
+424 LKMFYNTPL
-433 ATYIWVLTNRKPEHK
+433 ATYIWVLSNRKPERK

-469 DKKCYLTE
+469 DKNCYLTE
-477 EHIMKITN
+477 SHIKTITN
-485 LLLDFHEN
+485 LMIEFKNN

-678 EILDIEKEAQELL
+678 EISDIEKEAQELL
-691 QGVFCK
+691 QGVFC

>member
-1 MKDIGIGVDMNNEQF
+1 MNNEQF
-16 NQIVNFLWSIPN
+16 NKIVSFIWGIAD
-28 EILRDHYV
+28 EILRDVLV

-47 IVIRRLDAVLEP
+47 VVIRRLDAVLEP

-97 LLRDLTSRA
+97 LLRDLTSRP
-106 TVAKLKADFIT
+106 TVAKLKADFIA

-129 LNKFKFRN
+129 LQKFKFKT
-137 QIDTLVEADILGSL
+137 QIDTLIENDCLGAL

-163 IEDVKDKN
+163 IEDIKDKN
-171 GNVLLPKLDNHA
+171 GNVILPKLDNHA
-183 MGTVFEELIRKFN
+183 MGTIFEELIRKFN

-208 PRDIVNLMAD
+208 PRDIVNLMAN

-250 ERMLSIAKEQNKK
+250 EKLQHIGEEINKN

-271 EIQPET
+271 ECQPET

-282 ADLLLQGEGSS
+282 ADLLLQGEGGA
-293 ASNITFGSTLSA
+293 ASNMAYGSTLSA

-313 DFMLSNPPYGKNWKV
+313 DFMLSNPPYGKNWK
-328 CKDKMSDDKGVIKD
+328 KDKELMSDEKGNISD
-342 SRFVLN
+342 SRFVFS
-348 YNNNPEYSMVPS
+348 YNNNPEFSCITDVG
-360 VDDGQLLFLMNNV
+360 DGQLLFLMNNV

-678 EILDIEKEAQELL
+678 EISDIEKEAQELL
-691 QGVFCK
+691 QGVFC

>member
-1 MKDIGIGVDMNNEQF
+1 MNNEQF
-16 NQIVNFLWSIPN
+16 NKIVSFIWGIAD
-28 EILRDHYV
+28 EILRDVLV

-47 IVIRRLDAVLEP
+47 VVIRRLDAVLEP

-97 LLRDLTSRA
+97 LLRDLTSRP
-106 TVAKLKADFIT
+106 TVAKLKADFIA

-129 LNKFKFRN
+129 LQKFKFKT
-137 QIDTLVEADILGSL
+137 QIDTLIENDCLGAL

-163 IEDVKDKN
+163 IEDIKDKN
-171 GNVLLPKLDNHA
+171 GNVILPKLDNHA
-183 MGTVFEELIRKFN
+183 MGTIFEELIRKFN

-208 PRDIVNLMAD
+208 PRDIVNLMAN

-250 ERMLSIAKEQNKK
+250 EKLQHIGEEINKN

-271 EIQPET
+271 ECQPET

-282 ADLLLQGEGSS
+282 ADLLLQGEGGA
-293 ASNITFGSTLSA
+293 ASNMAYGSTLSA

-313 DFMLSNPPYGKNWKV
+313 DFMLSNPPYGKNWK
-328 CKDKMSDDKGVIKD
+328 KDKELMSDEKGNISD
-342 SRFVLN
+342 SRFVFS
-348 YNNNPEYSMVPS
+348 YNNNPEFSCITDVG
-360 VDDGQLLFLMNNV
+360 DGQLLFLMNNV

-380 ELGSRIVEVHNGSSL
+380 ELGSRIIEVHNGSSL

-424 LNMFYNTGI
+424 LKMFYNTPL
-433 ATYIWVLTNRKPEHK
+433 ATYIWVLSNRKPERK

-469 DKKCYLTE
+469 DKNCYLTE
-477 EHIMKITN
+477 SHIKTITN
-485 LLLDFHEN
+485 LMIEFKNN

-604 DGSYEYEKD
+604 DGSFEYEKD

-637 VLPYAPDTWIEQDK
+637 VLPYAPDAWIEQDK
-651 TKIGYELSFTK
+651 TKVGYEVLFSK
-662 YFYKPTELRS
+662 YFYKPSELRTLDDIE
-672 LEEIES
+672 LEIS
-678 EILDIEKEAQELL
+678 QIEKEAQELL
-691 QGVFCK
+691 KGVYC

>member
-1 MKDIGIGVDMNNEQF
+1 MNNEQF
-16 NQIVNFLWSIPN
+16 NKIVSFIWGIAD
-28 EILRDHYV
+28 EILRDVLV

-47 IVIRRLDAVLEP
+47 VVIRRLDAVLEP

-97 LLRDLTSRA
+97 LLRDLTSRP
-106 TVAKLKADFIT
+106 TVAKLKADFIA

-129 LNKFKFRN
+129 LQKFKFKT
-137 QIDTLVEADILGSL
+137 QIDTLIENDCLGAL

-163 IEDVKDKN
+163 IEDIKDKN
-171 GNVLLPKLDNHA
+171 GNVILPKLDNHA
-183 MGTVFEELIRKFN
+183 MGTIFEELIRKFN

-208 PRDIVNLMAD
+208 PRDIVNLMAN

-250 ERMLSIAKEQNKK
+250 EKLQHIGEEINKN

-271 EIQPET
+271 ECQPET

-282 ADLLLQGEGSS
+282 ADLLLQGEGGA
-293 ASNITFGSTLSA
+293 ASNMAYGSTLSA

-313 DFMLSNPPYGKNWKV
+313 DFMLSNPPYGKNWK
-328 CKDKMSDDKGVIKD
+328 KDKELMSDEKGNISD
-342 SRFVLN
+342 SRFVFS
-348 YNNNPEYSMVPS
+348 YNNNPEFSCITDVG
-360 VDDGQLLFLMNNV
+360 DGQLLFLMNNV

-380 ELGSRIVEVHNGSSL
+380 ELGSRIIEVHNGSSL

-424 LNMFYNTGI
+424 LKMFYNTPL
-433 ATYIWVLTNRKPEHK
+433 ATYIWVLSNRKPERK

-469 DKKCYLTE
+469 DKNCYLTE
-477 EHIMKITN
+477 SHIKTITN
-485 LLLDFHEN
+485 LMIEFKNN

-527 EFKLICSENKAEKL
+527 EFKSICSENKAEKL

-556 NDYNEFKA
+556 NDYNGFKA
-564 ILDNLAKGNIKLAS
+564 ILDNLVKGNIKLAS

-592 EKAKEVISKKNK
+592 EKAKEVIFKKNK

-678 EILDIEKEAQELL
+678 EISDIEKEAQELL
-691 QGVFCK
+691 QGVFC

>member
-1 MKDIGIGVDMNNEQF
+1 MAIGVDMNNEQF
-16 NQIVNFLWSIPN
+16 NKIVSFIWGIAD
-28 EILRDHYV
+28 EILRDVLV

-47 IVIRRLDAVLEP
+47 VVIRRLDAVLEP

-97 LLRDLTSRA
+97 LLRDLTSRP
-106 TVAKLKADFIT
+106 TVAKLKADFIA

-129 LNKFKFRN
+129 LQKFKFKT
-137 QIDTLVEADILGSL
+137 QIDTLIENDCLGAL

-163 IEDVKDKN
+163 IEDIKDKN
-171 GNVLLPKLDNHA
+171 GNVILPKLDNHA
-183 MGTVFEELIRKFN
+183 MGTIFEELIRKFN

-208 PRDIVNLMAD
+208 PRDIVNLMAN

-250 ERMLSIAKEQNKK
+250 EKLQHIGEEINKN

-271 EIQPET
+271 ECQPET

-282 ADLLLQGEGSS
+282 ADLLLQGEGGA
-293 ASNITFGSTLSA
+293 ASNMAYGSTLSA

-313 DFMLSNPPYGKNWKV
+313 DFMLSNPPYGKNWK
-328 CKDKMSDDKGVIKD
+328 KDKELMSDEKGNISD
-342 SRFVLN
+342 SRFVFS
-348 YNNNPEYSMVPS
+348 YNNNPEFSCITDVG
-360 VDDGQLLFLMNNV
+360 DGQLLFLMNNV

-380 ELGSRIVEVHNGSSL
+380 ELGSRIIEVHNGSSL

-424 LNMFYNTGI
+424 LKMFYNTPL
-433 ATYIWVLTNRKPEHK
+433 ATYIWVLSNRKPERK

-469 DKKCYLTE
+469 DKNCYLTE
-477 EHIMKITN
+477 SHIKTITN
-485 LLLDFHEN
+485 LMIEFKNN

-678 EILDIEKEAQELL
+678 EISDIEKEAQELL
-691 QGVFCK
+691 QGVFC

>member
-1 MKDIGIGVDMNNEQF
+1 M
-16 NQIVNFLWSIPN
+16 
-28 EILRDHYV
+28 
-36 RGKYRDVILPM
+36 
-47 IVIRRLDAVLEP
+47 EP

-97 LLRDLTSRA
+97 LLRDLTSRP
-106 TVAKLKADFIT
+106 TVAKLKADFIA

-129 LNKFKFRN
+129 LQKFKFKT
-137 QIDTLVEADILGSL
+137 QIDTLIENDCLGAL

-163 IEDVKDKN
+163 IEDIKDKN
-171 GNVLLPKLDNHA
+171 GNVILPKLDNHA
-183 MGTVFEELIRKFN
+183 MGTIFEELIRKFN

-208 PRDIVNLMAD
+208 PRDIVNLMAN

-250 ERMLSIAKEQNKK
+250 EKLQHIGEEINKN

-271 EIQPET
+271 ECQPET

-282 ADLLLQGEGSS
+282 ADLLLQGEGGA
-293 ASNITFGSTLSA
+293 ASNMAYGSTLSA

-313 DFMLSNPPYGKNWKV
+313 DFMLSNPPYGKNWK
-328 CKDKMSDDKGVIKD
+328 KDKELMSDEKGNISD
-342 SRFVLN
+342 SRFVFS
-348 YNNNPEYSMVPS
+348 YNNNPEFSCITDVG
-360 VDDGQLLFLMNNV
+360 DGQLLFLMNNV

-380 ELGSRIVEVHNGSSL
+380 ELGSRIIEVHNGSSL

-424 LNMFYNTGI
+424 LKMFYNTPL
-433 ATYIWVLTNRKPEHK
+433 ATYIWVLSNRKPERK

-469 DKKCYLTE
+469 DKNCYLTE
-477 EHIMKITN
+477 SHIKTITN
-485 LLLDFHEN
+485 LMIEFKNN

-527 EFKLICSENKAEKL
+527 EFNLICSENKAEKL

-604 DGSYEYEKD
+604 DSSYEYEKD

-637 VLPYAPDTWIEQDK
+637 VLPYASDTWIEQDK

-678 EILDIEKEAQELL
+678 EISDIEKEAQELL
-691 QGVFCK
+691 QGVFC

>member
-1 MKDIGIGVDMNNEQF
+1 MNNEQF

-271 EIQPET
+271 EVQPET

-410 MFEQDLVEAIIALP
+410 MFEQDLVEAIIAFP

-461 EPLKKNLG
+461 EPLKNNLG
-469 DKKCYLTE
+469 NKNCYLTE
-477 EHIMKITN
+477 LHIKTITN
-485 LLLDFHEN
+485 LMIEFKNN

-527 EFKLICSENKAEKL
+527 EFNLICSENKAEKL
-541 YEFILENKEHFVAET
+541 YEFILENKEHFVAEAD
-556 NDYNEFKA
+556 DYNEFKA

-678 EILDIEKEAQELL
+678 EISDIEKEAQELL
-691 QGVFCK
+691 QGVFC

>member
-1 MKDIGIGVDMNNEQF
+1 M
-16 NQIVNFLWSIPN
+16 
-28 EILRDHYV
+28 
-36 RGKYRDVILPM
+36 
-47 IVIRRLDAVLEP
+47 
-59 TKEKVLKTKKKL
+59 
-71 DEQGFTNQEAFLCE
+71 
-85 AAGQAFYNDSPF
+85 
-97 LLRDLTSRA
+97 
-106 TVAKLKADFIT
+106 
-117 YLDGFSA
+117 
-124 NVQEI
+124 QEI
-129 LNKFKFRN
+129 LQKFKFKT
-137 QIDTLVEADILGSL
+137 QIDTLIENDCLGAL

-163 IEDVKDKN
+163 IEDIKDKN
-171 GNVLLPKLDNHA
+171 GNVILPKLDNHA
-183 MGTVFEELIRKFN
+183 MGTIFEELIRKFN

-208 PRDIVNLMAD
+208 PRDIVNLMAN

-250 ERMLSIAKEQNKK
+250 EKLQHIGEEINKN

-271 EIQPET
+271 ECQPET

-282 ADLLLQGEGSS
+282 ADLLLQGEGGA
-293 ASNITFGSTLSA
+293 ASNMAYGSTLSA

-313 DFMLSNPPYGKNWKV
+313 DFMLSNPPYGKNWK
-328 CKDKMSDDKGVIKD
+328 KDKELMSDEKGNISD
-342 SRFVLN
+342 SRFVFS
-348 YNNNPEYSMVPS
+348 YNNNPEFSCITDVG
-360 VDDGQLLFLMNNV
+360 DGQLLFLMNNV

-380 ELGSRIVEVHNGSSL
+380 ELGSRIIEVHNGSSL

-424 LNMFYNTGI
+424 LKMFYNTPL
-433 ATYIWVLTNRKPEHK
+433 ATYIWVLSNRKPERK

-469 DKKCYLTE
+469 DKNCYLTE
-477 EHIMKITN
+477 SHIKTITN
-485 LLLDFHEN
+485 LMIEFKNN

-678 EILDIEKEAQELL
+678 EISDIEKEAQELL
-691 QGVFCK
+691 QGVFC

>member
-1 MKDIGIGVDMNNEQF
+1 MNNEQF
-16 NQIVNFLWSIPN
+16 NKIVSFIWGIAD
-28 EILRDHYV
+28 EILRDVLV

-47 IVIRRLDAVLEP
+47 VVIRRLDAVLEP

-97 LLRDLTSRA
+97 LLRDLTSRP
-106 TVAKLKADFIT
+106 TVAKLKADFIA

-129 LNKFKFRN
+129 LQKFKFKT
-137 QIDTLVEADILGSL
+137 QIDTLIENDCLGAL

-163 IEDVKDKN
+163 IEDIKDKN
-171 GNVLLPKLDNHA
+171 GNVILPKLDNHA
-183 MGTVFEELIRKFN
+183 MGTIFEELIRKFN

-208 PRDIVNLMAD
+208 PRDIVNLMAN

-250 ERMLSIAKEQNKK
+250 EKLQHIGEEINKN

-271 EIQPET
+271 ECQPET

-282 ADLLLQGEGSS
+282 ADLLLQGEGGA
-293 ASNITFGSTLSA
+293 ASNMAYGSTLSA

-313 DFMLSNPPYGKNWKV
+313 DFMLSNPPYGKNWK
-328 CKDKMSDDKGVIKD
+328 KDKELMSDEKGNISD
-342 SRFVLN
+342 SRFVFS
-348 YNNNPEYSMVPS
+348 YNNNPEFSCITDVG
-360 VDDGQLLFLMNNV
+360 DGQLLFLMNNV

-380 ELGSRIVEVHNGSSL
+380 ELGSRIIEVHNGSSL

-424 LNMFYNTGI
+424 LKMFYNTPL
-433 ATYIWVLTNRKPEHK
+433 ATYIWVLSNRKPERK

-469 DKKCYLTE
+469 DKNCYLTE
-477 EHIMKITN
+477 SHIKTITN
-485 LLLDFHEN
+485 LMIEFKNN

-604 DGSYEYEKD
+604 DGSFEYEKD

-678 EILDIEKEAQELL
+678 EISDIEKEAQELL
-691 QGVFCK
+691 QGVFC

>member
-1 MKDIGIGVDMNNEQF
+1 MNNEQF
-16 NQIVNFLWSIPN
+16 NKIVSFIWGIAD
-28 EILRDHYV
+28 EILRDVLV

-47 IVIRRLDAVLEP
+47 VVIRRLDAVLEP

-97 LLRDLTSRA
+97 LLRDLTSRP
-106 TVAKLKADFIT
+106 TVAKLKADFIA

-129 LNKFKFRN
+129 LQKFKFKT
-137 QIDTLVEADILGSL
+137 QIDTLIENDCLGAL

-163 IEDVKDKN
+163 IEDIKDKN
-171 GNVLLPKLDNHA
+171 GNVILPKLDNHA
-183 MGTVFEELIRKFN
+183 MGTIFEELIRKFN

-208 PRDIVNLMAD
+208 PRDIVNLMAN

-250 ERMLSIAKEQNKK
+250 EKLQHIGEEINKN

-271 EIQPET
+271 ECQPET

-282 ADLLLQGEGSS
+282 ADLLLQGEGGA
-293 ASNITFGSTLSA
+293 ASNMAYGSTLSA

-313 DFMLSNPPYGKNWKV
+313 DFMLSNPPYGKNWK
-328 CKDKMSDDKGVIKD
+328 KDKELMSDEKGNISD
-342 SRFVLN
+342 SRFVFS
-348 YNNNPEYSMVPS
+348 YNNNPEFSCITDVG
-360 VDDGQLLFLMNNV
+360 DGQLLFLMNNV

-380 ELGSRIVEVHNGSSL
+380 ELGSRIIEVHNGSSL

-424 LNMFYNTGI
+424 LKMFYNTPL
-433 ATYIWVLTNRKPEHK
+433 ATYIWVLSNRKPERK

-469 DKKCYLTE
+469 DKNCYLTE
-477 EHIMKITN
+477 SHIKTITN
-485 LLLDFHEN
+485 LMIEFKNN

-637 VLPYAPDTWIEQDK
+637 VLPYASDTWIEQDK

-678 EILDIEKEAQELL
+678 EISDIEKEAQELL
-691 QGVFCK
+691 QGVFC

>member
-1 MKDIGIGVDMNNEQF
+1 MG
-16 NQIVNFLWSIPN
+16 
-28 EILRDHYV
+28 
-36 RGKYRDVILPM
+36 
-47 IVIRRLDAVLEP
+47 A
-59 TKEKVLKTKKKL
+59 
-71 DEQGFTNQEAFLCE
+71 
-85 AAGQAFYNDSPF
+85 
-97 LLRDLTSRA
+97 
-106 TVAKLKADFIT
+106 
-117 YLDGFSA
+117 
-124 NVQEI
+124 
-129 LNKFKFRN
+129 
-137 QIDTLVEADILGSL
+137 L

-163 IEDVKDKN
+163 IEDIKDKN
-171 GNVLLPKLDNHA
+171 GNVILPKLDNHA
-183 MGTVFEELIRKFN
+183 MGTIFEELIRKFN

-208 PRDIVNLMAD
+208 PRDIVNLMAN

-250 ERMLSIAKEQNKK
+250 EKLQHIGEEINKN

-271 EIQPET
+271 ECQPET

-282 ADLLLQGEGSS
+282 ADLLLQGEGGA
-293 ASNITFGSTLSA
+293 ASNMAYGSTLSA

-313 DFMLSNPPYGKNWKV
+313 DFMLSNPPYGKNWK
-328 CKDKMSDDKGVIKD
+328 KDKELMSDEKGNISD
-342 SRFVLN
+342 SRFVFS
-348 YNNNPEYSMVPS
+348 YNNNPEFSCITDVG
-360 VDDGQLLFLMNNV
+360 DGQLLFLMNNV

-380 ELGSRIVEVHNGSSL
+380 ELGSRIIEVHNGSSL

-424 LNMFYNTGI
+424 LKMFYNTPL
-433 ATYIWVLTNRKPEHK
+433 ATYIWVLSNRKPERK
-448 RGKVQLIDATSMY
+448 RGMVQLIDATSMY

-469 DKKCYLTE
+469 DKNCYLTE
-477 EHIMKITN
+477 SHIKTITN
-485 LLLDFHEN
+485 LMIEFKNN

-527 EFKLICSENKAEKL
+527 EFKSICSENKAEKL

-564 ILDNLAKGNIKLAS
+564 ILDNLVKGNIKLAS

-662 YFYKPTELRS
+662 YFYKHTELRS

-678 EILDIEKEAQELL
+678 EISDIEKEAQELL
-691 QGVFCK
+691 QGVFC